1 MLFHSPG
8 FLLVFLPLFLAAMVL
23 LPAGTTRAVTLLGF
37 SYLFYSAGEPLF
49 VLLLVISSTTDF
61 FVALKLSVT
70 EDLRFR
76 RIWLLVS
83 LVVNLGLLGFFKY
96 GGWVLPH
103 FAPALATIGIPTLS
117 EDFFRG
123 FVLPAGISFYT
134 FQSLAYTIDVYRR
147 DVEPERSLLSFC
159 NYVAYLPQLIAGPIE
174 RFNQL
179 GPQLHRFIDGRTRPQ
194 WSAGLDR
201 ILLGVFQKLVL
212 ADGCGHLVD
221 RMLVYPG
228 AFDLFAAWS
237 IAVGFGLQIYFDFA
251 AYTHMAIGVSLLLG
265 VRLQENF
272 LAPYQADSIREFWRR
287 WHVTLSR
294 WFRDYLYIP
303 LGGSRVAGVRTVF
316 NLLVTFLLCGLWHG
330 AGLNFLFW
338 GLMHGLYLGIFHTK
352 QRIIPNWSLPH
363 PLAVLLTFAA
373 VSFAWVPFRVD
384 DMFTVVKIWSGM
396 VGVYGVGESVVSTT
410 DILIVGIL
418 TLLTMIVPHAGSR
431 WPGASGWK
439 ESLAIAG
446 LAGFAIL
453 SSPSVT
459 RFIYFQF

>member
-1 MLFHSPG
+1 M
-8 FLLVFLPLFLAAMVL
+8 
-23 LPAGTTRAVTLLGF
+23 
-37 SYLFYSAGEPLF
+37 
-49 VLLLVISSTTDF
+49 
-61 FVALKLSVT
+61 
-70 EDLRFR
+70 
-76 RIWLLVS
+76 
-83 LVVNLGLLGFFKY
+83 
-96 GGWVLPH
+96 
-103 FAPALATIGIPTLS
+103 
-117 EDFFRG
+117 
-123 FVLPAGISFYT
+123 
-134 FQSLAYTIDVYRR
+134 
-147 DVEPERSLLSFC
+147 
-159 NYVAYLPQLIAGPIE
+159 
-174 RFNQL
+174 
-179 GPQLHRFIDGRTRPQ
+179 
-194 WSAGLDR
+194 
-201 ILLGVFQKLVL
+201 L

-228 AFDLFAAWS
+228 TFDLFAAWS

-396 VGVYGVGESVVSTT
+396 VGVYGVGMLLSGGRLRCPNVVVRWAFTMAGRTSVNQRSCFCSSRAVHMSRRRHRSGKVIIGAGRLAPCKPYDGSTLNHES
-410 DILIVGIL
+410 
-418 TLLTMIVPHAGSR
+418 
-431 WPGASGWK
+431 
-439 ESLAIAG
+439 
-446 LAGFAIL
+446 
-453 SSPSVT
+453 
-459 RFIYFQF
+459 